1 MTTHEPLA
9 AEARPIAYD
18 EALQA
23 RILNCEPEALE
34 AALALM
40 ERYDPKSLQQAL
52 WLVDEGRSVSP
63 PSFEIVAEAWDRY
76 FHIRSMPWD

>member
-1 MTTHEPLA
+1 MSMSE
-9 AEARPIAYD
+9 PIADPVRPAACD
-18 EALQA
+18 ELLQS
-23 RILNCEPEALE
+23 RIVNCEPEALE

-40 ERYDPKSLQQAL
+40 ERHDPKSLQQAL
-52 WLVDEGRSVSP
+52 WLVDDGREISA